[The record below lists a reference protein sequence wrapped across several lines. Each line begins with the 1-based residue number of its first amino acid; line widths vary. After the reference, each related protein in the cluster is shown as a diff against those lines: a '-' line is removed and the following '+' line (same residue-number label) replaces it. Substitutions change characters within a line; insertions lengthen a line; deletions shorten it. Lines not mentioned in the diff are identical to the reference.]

1 MTDMNTQITIQQV
14 SARLRAIRISRSLS
28 LSDVEA
34 LSKGGLKAVVLG
46 SYERGAR
53 TLSVKRAIT
62 IAALYDVPLSQLFTE
77 ELPVEV
83 ISAERTVI
91 DLRAVNKRAHDATHP
106 SYENYLLL
114 ARLAQRVV
122 RSRQDWNG
130 EVLSIRQSD
139 METISVLFDQPIS
152 HVLQW
157 MENEKV
163 LLKLR

>member
-1 MTDMNTQITIQQV
+1 MNTQITIQQV

-62 IAALYDVPLSQLFTE
+62 IAALYDVPLSQLFPE

-152 HVLQW
+152 YVLQW
-157 MENEKV
+157 MESEKV

>member
-1 MTDMNTQITIQQV
+1 MNTQITIQQV

-77 ELPVEV
+77 ELPVDV

-157 MENEKV
+157 MESEKV

>member
-1 MTDMNTQITIQQV
+1 MNTQITIQQV

-91 DLRAVNKRAHDATHP
+91 DLRAVNRRALDEAHP
-106 SYENYLLL
+106 SRENYLLL

-139 METISVLFDQPIS
+139 TETISVLFDQPIS
-152 HVLQW
+152 RVLQW

>member
-1 MTDMNTQITIQQV
+1 MNTQITIQQV

-114 ARLAQRVV
+114 ARLAERVV

>member
-1 MTDMNTQITIQQV
+1 MNTQITIQQV

-62 IAALYDVPLSQLFTE
+62 IATLYDVPLSQLFTE

-157 MENEKV
+157 MESEKV

>member
-1 MTDMNTQITIQQV
+1 MNTQITIQEV

-139 METISVLFDQPIS
+139 IETISVLFDQPIS

>member
-1 MTDMNTQITIQQV
+1 MNTQITIQQV

-122 RSRQDWNG
+122 RSRQEWNG

>member
-1 MTDMNTQITIQQV
+1 MNTQITIQQV
-14 SARLRAIRISRSLS
+14 SAQLRAIRISRSLS

-152 HVLQW
+152 QVLQW

>member
-1 MTDMNTQITIQQV
+1 MNTQITIQQV

-91 DLRAVNKRAHDATHP
+91 DLRAVNKRAHEATHP
-106 SYENYLLL
+106 SNENYLLL

-157 MENEKV
+157 MESEKV

>member
-1 MTDMNTQITIQQV
+1 MNTHVTIQQV

>member
-1 MTDMNTQITIQQV
+1 MNTQITIQQV

-152 HVLQW
+152 NVLQW
-157 MENEKV
+157 MESEKV

>member
-1 MTDMNTQITIQQV
+1 MNTQITIQQV

-28 LSDVEA
+28 LSDVEV

>member
-1 MTDMNTQITIQQV
+1 MNTQITIQQV

-62 IAALYDVPLSQLFTE
+62 IAALYDVPLSQLFAE

-157 MENEKV
+157 MESEKV

>member
-1 MTDMNTQITIQQV
+1 MNTQITIQQV

-28 LSDVEA
+28 LSDVGA

>member
-1 MTDMNTQITIQQV
+1 MNTQITIQQV

-152 HVLQW
+152 NVLQW

>member
-1 MTDMNTQITIQQV
+1 MNTQITIQQV

-152 HVLQW
+152 HVLHW

>member
-1 MTDMNTQITIQQV
+1 MNTQITIQQV

-157 MENEKV
+157 MEREKV

>member
-1 MTDMNTQITIQQV
+1 MNAQITIQQV

-157 MENEKV
+157 MESEKV

>member
-1 MTDMNTQITIQQV
+1 MNTQITIQQI

-157 MENEKV
+157 MESEKV

>member
-1 MTDMNTQITIQQV
+1 MNTQITIQQV

-91 DLRAVNKRAHDATHP
+91 DLSLIH
-106 SYENYLLL
+106 
-114 ARLAQRVV
+114 
-122 RSRQDWNG
+122 
-130 EVLSIRQSD
+130 I
-139 METISVLFDQPIS
+139 
-152 HVLQW
+152 
-157 MENEKV
+157 
-163 LLKLR
+163 

>member
-1 MTDMNTQITIQQV
+1 MNTQITIQQV

-106 SYENYLLL
+106 SYEKYLLL

-157 MENEKV
+157 MESEKV

>member
-1 MTDMNTQITIQQV
+1 MNTHVTIQQV

-157 MENEKV
+157 MESEKV

>member
-1 MTDMNTQITIQQV
+1 
-14 SARLRAIRISRSLS
+14 
-28 LSDVEA
+28 VEA

-62 IAALYDVPLSQLFTE
+62 IAALYDVPISQLFTE

-114 ARLAQRVV
+114 ARLAQRIV

-157 MENEKV
+157 MESEKV

>member
-1 MTDMNTQITIQQV
+1 MNTQITLQQV

-157 MENEKV
+157 MESEKV

>member
-1 MTDMNTQITIQQV
+1 MNTQITIQQV

-28 LSDVEA
+28 LSDVES

-157 MENEKV
+157 MESEKV

>member
-1 MTDMNTQITIQQV
+1 MNTQITIQQV

-139 METISVLFDQPIS
+139 IETISVLFDQPIS

>member
-1 MTDMNTQITIQQV
+1 MNTQITIQQV

-114 ARLAQRVV
+114 ARLAQRIV

-157 MENEKV
+157 MESEKV

>member
-1 MTDMNTQITIQQV
+1 MNTQITIQQV

-91 DLRAVNKRAHDATHP
+91 DLRADNKRAHDATHP

-157 MENEKV
+157 MESEKV

>member
-1 MTDMNTQITIQQV
+1 
-14 SARLRAIRISRSLS
+14 
-28 LSDVEA
+28 
-34 LSKGGLKAVVLG
+34 
-46 SYERGAR
+46 
-53 TLSVKRAIT
+53 
-62 IAALYDVPLSQLFTE
+62 VPLSQLFTE

-130 EVLSIRQSD
+130 EVLSIRHSD

-157 MENEKV
+157 MESEKV